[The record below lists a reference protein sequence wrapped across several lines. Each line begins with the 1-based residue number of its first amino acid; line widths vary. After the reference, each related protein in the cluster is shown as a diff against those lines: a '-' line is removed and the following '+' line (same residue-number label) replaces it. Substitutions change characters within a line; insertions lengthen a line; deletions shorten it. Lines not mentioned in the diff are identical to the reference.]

1 VFWHAPGKYWVMAVS
16 LPNAHK
22 VLFYTSSNL
31 KTWEQVSEFGPVNA
45 VGGQWECPSLF
56 QLQVDGRKSNTKW
69 VLMLG
74 LNPGGVALPQGSG
87 TQYVVGSFDGKTFTA
102 DADSV
107 YPLQAPIDS
116 TTFEDWSAPTFAD
129 SSWTA
134 TGDFVGRGPSDGQV
148 LTLWDK
154 GDTSTGTLT
163 SKSFTIST
171 NYIQFQ
177 IGCCSNP
184 QNASTYGTSE
194 SSETGINLIIDGKVV
209 QSTTGVNGGGVIWRS
224 WHVGDMIGRSAKIE
238 LMDTSV
244 GGFGHLDIGKIVF
257 TNTALPLQARWADW
271 GPDYYAAVPWNG
283 LPSNKHTAIGWM
295 NDWAYATQIPTSPWR
310 SAMSIPRDLS
320 LETIQGKVQLIQ
332 NPHKSLSTLEGSRA
346 LLKQSWSR
354 IPKSSSVAL
363 PLTAKT
369 YDLALTFRAG
379 KNSSRFGID
388 VRSGSGGAG
397 TRIGYDFKTAQMFVD
412 RTASG
417 DSSFNALF
425 EGVYYAPLSADSKG
439 LVTIRVLLDWSS
451 VEVFGGQ
458 GESTITAQIFP
469 AEGHVKTKLFVEGD
483 VEKVSL
489 NVKPVKSVW

>member
-1 VFWHAPGKYWVMAVS
+1 
-16 LPNAHK
+16 
-22 VLFYTSSNL
+22 
-31 KTWEQVSEFGPVNA
+31 
-45 VGGQWECPSLF
+45 
-56 QLQVDGRKSNTKW
+56 
-69 VLMLG
+69 
-74 LNPGGVALPQGSG
+74 
-87 TQYVVGSFDGKTFTA
+87 
-102 DADSV
+102 
-107 YPLQAPIDS
+107 
-116 TTFEDWSAPTFAD
+116 
-129 SSWTA
+129 
-134 TGDFVGRGPSDGQV
+134 
-148 LTLWDK
+148 
-154 GDTSTGTLT
+154 
-163 SKSFTIST
+163 
-171 NYIQFQ
+171 
-177 IGCCSNP
+177 
-184 QNASTYGTSE
+184 
-194 SSETGINLIIDGKVV
+194 
-209 QSTTGVNGGGVIWRS
+209 
-224 WHVGDMIGRSAKIE
+224 
-238 LMDTSV
+238 MDTSV